1 MKNKKL
7 ITLISALCL
16 FSSCAAVCA
25 SVAWF
30 IGVETIKPAYDSSIK
45 SIASYFDSVND
56 DVLADGTE
64 SNPYVIT
71 KPVHLHNLMRI
82 QNDTKAASQ
91 IAGLHFEI
99 GKIFEGET
107 IKKVYNFTDS
117 GDIGSGYSTT
127 LNMKMYDGTGTNAKF
142 RPIGISQRNNP
153 FSSILEG
160 NNIVIDNLSIKKD
173 GTALTNYGVFGYV
186 TSDASISNLS
196 FSNLTI
202 TVSDHNASVN
212 TGYFAGS
219 CADFNNSFSNV
230 NLTSGKIVTEGK
242 RIISNY
248 GFFGKNNVGDSL
260 SNKGSESNSEF
271 ESSDITSNV
280 DISGL
285 QDAPVTKDGE
295 IVQDKNFS
303 DAIDSS
309 SDNALSEGYSLS
321 NLGHGTRITSDIS
334 YGTDHSTIP
343 NGTRIGEK
351 PTPSSTV
358 GNYIYPENNG
368 YKFTTVTGQHS
379 NAGNYNVFNIKNSDG
394 YYLRYDLE
402 SETLKVGTTPSSSE
416 EYNFAL
422 TSPTDRTGY
431 GVSQIDNNQ
440 FDAYIYNPTSGK
452 YLGNDLSFYFNSG
465 VHEAKIKTFNI
476 GPGSNGKQITQ
487 NSQGLVVTSSGVT
500 FGVTGT
506 SLIIEPAQKV
516 IHQNPASLRSMDN
529 GYASIAAVST
539 ATYTVTSKT
548 AVNPSG
554 YPQGS
559 GATFKN
565 TGKNGNDQLASGESM
580 TLTLTGYSGYSI
592 VGITL
597 LMKSNSKAGAGS
609 FSAKVGSTTIASL
622 GGTSFN
628 NWYDNTSY
636 GTNYRDVHVVI
647 NEIVTVGSTE
657 NVVITLSGTTNS
669 IYCSKFSI
677 SYSSGGASHAVTIN
691 EGDSTIHLGDTMQLH
706 ASCISEDSITWS
718 SSNSSIV
725 SVDQTGSIEGLSIGS
740 AEITATCAGGESDT
754 ITIEVI
760 EAPNVNYIDT
770 DFNLTTEYKWYSSTK
785 SELTLNVFAYN
796 ASGMQFNSNKAHAT
810 IYNSTPL
817 PGNLEWIELNK
828 YSGAD
833 KKWSLRCSTAPYNP
847 NNSESS
853 YGEEVSSGV
862 LVNNKLYFN
871 TNKETEYKYF
881 AIYIDD
887 ASGAVVLNKIGIKY
901 ASKTPAYI
909 IPSSSNNVYVGQTKS
924 YSINTESDGTG
935 TAITTGITWGTS
947 NSSIFTV
954 SGGTITAKKA
964 GEANLSATVSG
975 YEIDAIKVTVTA
987 NSPSITC
994 NELVGGNI
1002 EGQIDD
1008 EIDLSITWAQPITSS
1023 YTVTWSTN
1031 SSSYF
1036 TISNTTSLTPKLT
1049 LTDYGSG
1056 TSISATITCEG
1067 ETYNVSR
1074 SVTSNYQPVTGIS
1087 FINTKDIEIGGNYN
1101 FASDVSLSPS
1111 GKCNPNVT
1119 YSVTTVGAVSG
1130 TDYTLSG
1137 STLTILNGTSFN
1149 NLTIRVTSVGDP
1161 SFTSDCTVNILRTP
1175 TVDLNEDIIDEAWTE
1190 NETLLVATVSNIT
1203 NPTIAW
1209 SISAGGENYI
1219 SLETVDS
1226 QSNKRKVCYNNP
1238 YSSQIV
1244 VTVTATDPN
1253 NSSRTA
1259 SDTFTI
1265 GSISLSEHSL
1275 ALDKSTLEFDAND
1288 TARKTITLSG
1298 KATGHYKNSNQ
1309 STITYDESKI
1319 SVYLGGMSTL
1329 LDSGSTVI
1337 FGSYNVLLDVVPKQN
1352 VYTEQNTPTPITFT
1366 ANGDMAT
1373 CNVTINAIGIADF
1386 DVEVSDYDVLVEDSV
1401 VITAKDFIPSVS
1413 NKNISNLCI
1422 EWIIE
1427 GATFASDY
1435 EIDSG
1440 NKAKHAVTNSS
1451 DSIEIYF
1458 LKPCSITVTAK
1469 VTTLSQPE
1477 GISITT
1483 DTITAS
1489 YIQASQSYT
1498 PEISYTGENLVGEG
1512 YDIYWKKSSDVSP
1525 IWQIFTPAQGELVR
1539 FDTTDGYKVVT
1550 NLYEEQIVPVDNG
1563 YQLLTSASD
1572 LTAGDK
1578 VVITATVGSNMYAMS
1593 DQRDHN
1599 WSRSTEGSVSL
1610 DQNKLVINHNVEY
1623 QPMEFTVEEGTNSNT
1638 FAFKHDDG
1646 YLAVASSKSNDLVT
1660 SSSITVDS
1668 SFELDFSE
1676 GAAGQV
1682 IPTATYSSYAR
1693 DKIFYNDGNNAHL
1706 FSAYGSK
1713 STELIMYVS
1722 IYYKHIG
1729 QETDLRPVITDV
1741 KDEIVNSSGIKPIDN
1756 MNYDVIGYGMNNE
1769 GPKLQSSGITITSTS
1784 NISYSPVSVGT
1795 FTPTESLKNTM
1806 LVYIPRNESNDYGT
1820 LSVHYSSNA
1829 PCFLGLDENGNVEKK
1844 SSNNKYA
1851 RSEYMDVSLNYS
1863 NIEEL
1868 SICKLNSSGYVVSAT
1883 STSYSYYVLALTAPG
1898 NNLNSTI
1905 IDVSYDFAPVFG
1917 NNVVTGYIVE
1927 EGALPISF
1935 NVDSTTITEI
1945 SYSEDKANGNYSFNV
1960 TGTGTINIL
1969 NYNAA
1974 NYSLTL
1980 NNVNQVNNIVSWTIT

>member
-45 SIASYFDSVND
+45 SIASYFDSVNEN
-56 DVLADGTE
+56 VLADGTE

-127 LNMKMYDGTGTNAKF
+127 LNMKMYDGTGTKAKF
-142 RPIGISQRNNP
+142 RPIGVSQKNNP

-160 NNIVIDNLSIKKD
+160 NNIVIDNLSVKKD
-173 GTALTNYGVFGYV
+173 GKALTNYGVFGYV

-196 FSNLTI
+196 FSNLTV

-242 RIISNY
+242 RIISDY
-248 GFFGKNNVGDSL
+248 GFFGKNSVGDSL
-260 SNKGSESNSEF
+260 SSKGNATNSDL
-271 ESSDITSNV
+271 ESSDITGNV

-431 GVSQIDNNQ
+431 GVSKIDNNQ
-440 FDAYIYNPTSGK
+440 FEAYIYNPTSGK

-465 VHEAKIKTFNI
+465 VHEAKIKTFII

-500 FGVTGT
+500 FGQTGS

-516 IHQNPASLRSMDN
+516 IHQSPASLKSMDN
-529 GYASIAAVST
+529 GYASIAAGETFEMVDDISDFNTSNQFVLGLDPYFHSSGTSSWGVT
-539 ATYTVTSKT
+539 AT
-548 AVNPSG
+548 SG
-554 YPQGS
+554 YLYYKIS
-559 GATFKN
+559 DISTTNKTFR
-565 TGKNGNDQLASGESM
+565 A
-580 TLTLTGYSGYSI
+580 
-592 VGITL
+592 
-597 LMKSNSKAGAGS
+597 
-609 FSAKVGSTTIASL
+609 STTINGTTYYLTVPTSNTFSMSTTASDL
-622 GGTSFN
+622 KLGTTYSNTKTGEIKSAAIANCSTTTRHLRKNGTNGLRSYAGDTGNMAYFYKVISDSHNIVISGDNKVTIGGT
-628 NWYDNTSY
+628 T
-636 GTNYRDVHVVI
+636 
-647 NEIVTVGSTE
+647 
-657 NVVITLSGTTNS
+657 
-669 IYCSKFSI
+669 
-677 SYSSGGASHAVTIN
+677 
-691 EGDSTIHLGDTMQLH
+691 QLT
-706 ASCISEDSITWS
+706 ASCTKECNISWS
-718 SSNSSIV
+718 SSNTSVATITQNGLVSGISEGVVTITASCSEASATFSIIV
-725 SVDQTGSIEGLSIGS
+725 ADLPTFTITENDLIDFTNKYDWYT
-740 AEITATCAGGESDT
+740 AEINDCSFDVYGYKNGG
-754 ITIEVI
+754 IQM
-760 EAPNVNYIDT
+760 NIDASK
-770 DFNLTTEYKWYSSTK
+770 DRYPEICNTTE
-785 SELTLNVFAYN
+785 
-796 ASGMQFNSNKAHAT
+796 
-810 IYNSTPL
+810 L
-817 PGNLEWIELNK
+817 PGNLSWIELVATNTTTRT
-828 YSGAD
+828 
-833 KKWSLRCSTAPYNP
+833 WHLRCANTAY
-847 NNSESS
+847 SKDHD
-853 YGEEVSSGV
+853 YGEYGTEIASGMISSDNPLCLSVSTGD
-862 LVNNKLYFN
+862 
-871 TNKETEYKYF
+871 YKYF
-881 AIYIDD
+881 LVYFDSSGNNAPVLSEINIKC
-887 ASGAVVLNKIGIKY
+887 ASN
-901 ASKTPAYI
+901 SPAYI

-1056 TSISATITCEG
+1056 TNISATITCEG
-1067 ETYNVSR
+1067 ETYNVNR

-1119 YSVTTVGAVSG
+1119 YSITTVGAVSG

-1175 TVDLNEDIIDEAWTE
+1175 TVDLNEDSINEAWTE
-1190 NETLLVATVSNIT
+1190 DETLLVATVSNIT
-1203 NPTIAW
+1203 NPTIDW
-1209 SISAGGENYI
+1209 SISAGGGNYI

-1288 TARKTITLSG
+1288 TARKTIKLSG
-1298 KATGHYKNSNQ
+1298 KATGHYKDKNQ
-1309 STITYDESKI
+1309 STIRYDESKL
-1319 SVYLGGMSTL
+1319 SVYLNGETTL
-1329 LDSGSTVI
+1329 LDSNSTVI
-1337 FGSYNVLLDVVPKQN
+1337 FGSYDVLLDVVPKQN

-1366 ANGDMAT
+1366 ANGDTAT

-1427 GATFASDY
+1427 GATFATDY

-1451 DSIEIYF
+1451 DTIEIYF
-1458 LKPCSITVTAK
+1458 LNSCSITVTAK

-1525 IWQIFTPAQGELVR
+1525 TWQIFTPAQGELVR

-1646 YLAVASSKSNDLVT
+1646 YLTVASSKSNDLVT

-1676 GAAGQV
+1676 GATGQV

-1741 KDEIVNSSGIKPIDN
+1741 KDEIVNSSGIKPINN

-1784 NISYSPVSVGT
+1784 NISYSPVGVGT